1 DSDKDTYGSSLNS
14 DQSCT
19 SPTGYVTNNT
29 DCNDANVSVNPG
41 ATEVCNSIDDN
52 CNGLVDDN
60 ACGYSYRVYSISST
74 DGGQVIT
81 GDDFVLPG
89 LRISI
94 PQGILPDDS
103 ICFIEE
109 QKDPPSTPPGLVR
122 IGIALDITITNGS
135 FQGGNLD
142 GEVIIEFPYRDED
155 LANAGISDASTLGL
169 FRYNPDT
176 DSWDEVP
183 GAVIDLT
190 RRTITFATTHF
201 SVYALMAKT
210 PSPVSEN
217 NSDTDSS
224 KKSSGSSGGGGC
236 FIATAA
242 YGSYIEPHVMVLR
255 NFRDHHLLT
264 NPVGSALVALYYR
277 LSPPLA
283 DIIREH
289 EGLRMMSRMV
299 LTPIIFGILYPYI
312 TLAFVLAMSGG
323 ILAKSISGRR
333 NKEGR
338 KIS

>member
-1 DSDKDTYGSSLNS
+1 LVDTIQACSSP
-14 DQSCT
+14 D
-19 SPTGYVTNNT
+19 GYVSNNT
-29 DCNDANVSVNPG
+29 DCNDNNASINPG
-41 ATEVCNSIDDN
+41 ASESCNDIDDN
-52 CNGLVDDN
+52 CNVLVDDN
-60 ACGYSYRVYSISST
+60 ACGYSYRVYWLSAKN
-74 DGGQVIT
+74 GGQVTT

-89 LRISI
+89 LRITI
-94 PQGILPDDS
+94 PEGILPDDS
-103 ICFIEE
+103 MCLIEE
-109 QKDPPSTPPGLVR
+109 QKDPPPPAPPPGLVR
-122 IGIALDITITNGS
+122 VGIALDITITNGY
-135 FQGGNLD
+135 FQEISLNGD
-142 GEVIIEFPYRDED
+142 VIIEFPYRDED
-155 LANAGISDASTLGL
+155 LINAGISDASTLGL
-169 FRYNPDT
+169 FRYNTDT
-176 DSWDEVP
+176 SSWDEVP
-183 GAVIDLT
+183 GTVIDLT

-242 YGSYIEPHVMVLR
+242 YGSDMDPHVKVFR

-277 LSPPLA
+277 FSPPLA

-289 EGLRMMSRMV
+289 DGLRMMSRLV
-299 LTPIIFGILYPYI
+299 LTPILYGILYPYI